1 MRRLLNACNY
11 VPAGVFF
18 GFAAYYLFQ
27 IQLGLAPSDPLSWQ
41 LYLSISPL
49 FNEASVLLAKLDVWS
64 SVAVVSL
71 LGLAGLLAARSESWS
86 RFRFVHFHAALLVVF
101 AAISNG
107 SVYSASAGP
116 NPVGVSAV
124 AFNLQ
129 NIATAQPG
137 YVALFVVIL
146 IACAKVHR
154 SLIWSMRHPVRS
166 VAPVAIQAL

>member
-49 FNEASVLLAKLDVWS
+49 FNKAASVLASFDTAS
-64 SVAVVSL
+64 AVLIVGL
-71 LGLAGLLAARSESWS
+71 LGLAGFAAARSKEWS
-86 RFRFVHFHAALLVVF
+86 RFRFIHFHAALLVVF
-101 AAISNG
+101 AGVSNG
-107 SVYSASAGP
+107 AVYSASAGS
-116 NPVGVSAV
+116 NPVGASAF

-129 NIATAQPG
+129 NIATAQPV
-137 YVALFVVIL
+137 YVALFVVVL

-154 SLIWSMRHPVRS
+154 ALIWSMRHPVRA
-166 VAPVAIQAL
+166 VAPVAI